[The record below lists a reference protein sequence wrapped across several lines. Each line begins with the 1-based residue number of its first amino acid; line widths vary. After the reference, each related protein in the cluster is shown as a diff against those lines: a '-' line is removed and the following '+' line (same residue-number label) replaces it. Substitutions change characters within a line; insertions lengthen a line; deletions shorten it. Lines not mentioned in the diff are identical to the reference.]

1 MKAIFVFDMPKYCS
15 DCKLYVSQDDFCI
28 EQGKV
33 LGDDFCCFLKP
44 MPKKRTDNTFN
55 GDYDFGLAK
64 ENDGWNAC
72 IDELQKEY
80 WETERKK

>member
-44 MPKKRTDNTFN
+44 MPKRLDFN
-55 GDYDFGLAK
+55 EYDLYV
-64 ENDGWNAC
+64 DGWNAC

-80 WETERKK
+80 WETERKKQ